1 MLIALKLWNLP
12 WNITIFA
19 AMFLSIISL
28 SIIILEMRLVIVTF
42 TLILQI
48 SLCLITLGTVVPTVI
63 LGSKI
68 PQADRPVF
76 LGVSGLAVGV
86 MFVAF
91 SIISGPGFSSLWGID
106 AWISMVI
113 LMGLLLYINNCTK
126 FSLRQAVRISFFMEV
141 LLLSAIPMSNFSFY
155 GINITDKI
163 ILYALLIPSFAFV
176 IYNSSLLLLSQ
187 LSHKNLYSSAIY
199 VYLVLLLL
207 LGFKPFTKT
216 YWYTKLMNEIS
227 YDSGFISFGLS
238 LFIHLVVIPLAGIIP
253 YFIIKGLSG
262 PFKYKK

>member
-1 MLIALKLWNLP
+1 M
-12 WNITIFA
+12 
-19 AMFLSIISL
+19 
-28 SIIILEMRLVIVTF
+28 TF

-48 SLCLITLGTVVPTVI
+48 SLFLITLGTVVPTVI

-76 LGVSGLAVGV
+76 LGVSGLVVGV

-113 LMGLLLYINNCTK
+113 IMGLLLYINNCTK
-126 FSLRQAVRISFFMEV
+126 FSLRQAVRINFFMQA
-141 LLLSAIPMSNFSFY
+141 LLLSAIPISNSSFY
-155 GINITDKI
+155 GINITDRI
-163 ILYALLIPSFAFV
+163 VLYALLIPSFAFV

-187 LSHKNLYSSAIY
+187 LSHKNLYNSGIY
-199 VYLVLLLL
+199 VFLVLLLL
-207 LGFKPFTKT
+207 LGFKPLTKT
-216 YWYTKLMNEIS
+216 CWYTKLMNEIS
-227 YDSGFISFGLS
+227 YNSGFISFDLS

-253 YFIIKGLSG
+253 YFIIKGFSV